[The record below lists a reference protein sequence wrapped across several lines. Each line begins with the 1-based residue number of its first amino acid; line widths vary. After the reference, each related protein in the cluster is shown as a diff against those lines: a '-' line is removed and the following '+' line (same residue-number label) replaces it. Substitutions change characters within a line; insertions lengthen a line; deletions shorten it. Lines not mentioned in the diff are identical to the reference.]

1 MSDLYQEVI
10 IEEFRHPQNYGQLPD
25 ADYVV
30 RERNSSCGDEIT
42 IYLKVAAD
50 GQITDVMWEGTGCA
64 ISMAAM
70 SALSGQ
76 LKNKTISD
84 VKKLKQA
91 DIETLL
97 GLTGISVGRV
107 KCLMLG
113 SAALRK
119 ISAER

>member
-25 ADYVV
+25 ADYIL
-30 RERNSSCGDEIT
+30 RERNSSCGDEVT
-42 IYLKVAAD
+42 MYLKVTAD
-50 GQITDVMWEGTGCA
+50 GQIKDVKWEGTGCA

-76 LKNKTISD
+76 LKHKKIQD
-84 VKKLKQA
+84 VTKLKQQ
-91 DIETLL
+91 DIESLL
-97 GLTGISVGRV
+97 GLNGISVGRV

-113 SAALRK
+113 AAALTK
-119 ISAER
+119 IPVT